1 MFRNL
6 SRRRFLLET
15 IGVTASFSKL
25 FGIARAMA
33 ATDVPTLINYQGR
46 LTDPS
51 GVPKNGS
58 FTMKFTVVDAGG
70 SSLGWTETQ
79 SVSVQNGFF
88 DVQLGSVTPFPNG
101 LFVGA
106 PTDSFGPVRFLQ
118 VMVNGETLAPN
129 RRITSSAYALT
140 VEPGP
145 TGNTGPAGAAGA
157 TGATGPTGPT
167 GASGLTGPTGG
178 TGPTGATGLTGA
190 TGPTGATGLTG
201 PTGPTGATGSTGL
214 TGPTGPTGPTG
225 TTGDTGPTGPTGG
238 TGFTG
243 PTGPT
248 GGTGFTGPTG
258 PTGATGPTGPTGDTG
273 PTGPTGPA
281 GLAAA

>member
-15 IGVTASFSKL
+15 IGVSASFSKL

-51 GVPKNGS
+51 GVPKTGS

-79 SVSVQNGFF
+79 SVSVQNGFV

-118 VMVNGETLAPN
+118 VMVNGETLVPN

-145 TGNTGPAGAAGA
+145 TGGTGPAGA
-157 TGATGPTGPT
+157 TGATGPTG
-167 GASGLTGPTGG
+167 ASGLTGS
-178 TGPTGATGLTGA
+178 TGATGPSGPTGA
-190 TGPTGATGLTG
+190 TGPTGDTG
-201 PTGPTGATGSTGL
+201 PIGATGSTGL
-214 TGPTGPTGPTG
+214 TGPTGA
-225 TTGDTGPTGPTGG
+225 TGPTGPTGG

-258 PTGATGPTGPTGDTG
+258 PTGPTGGTGFTGPTGPTGGTGFTGPTGPTGDTG
-273 PTGPTGPA
+273 PTGPTGDTGPT
-281 GLAAA
+281 GPIGAAA